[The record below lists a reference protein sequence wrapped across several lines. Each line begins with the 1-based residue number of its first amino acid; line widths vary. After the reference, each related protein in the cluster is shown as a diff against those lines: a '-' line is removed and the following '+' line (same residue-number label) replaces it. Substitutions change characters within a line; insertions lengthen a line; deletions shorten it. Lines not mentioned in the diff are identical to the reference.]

1 MQSSGRIAGI
11 FKTGLSIVVLV
22 GVFAAIVFLTQKKKE
37 TVDQTPAPPY
47 VRTFV
52 IGASSDQDIR
62 SFPGFVK
69 ESCRAKVAFRVA
81 GPVCQFDTIIGQHVK
96 KDDVL
101 AKIDPRDFELAIQRL
116 ESNLTEAQAMYQ
128 AMKTGARAEDVAA
141 LKSQLEAAK
150 SAEQTASTQHD
161 RMKNLLASGTAAQA
175 NYDEAKMKWDLA
187 KGQRETLEKQLE
199 KATTGSRPEEIAAM
213 EAKIAGIET
222 DLKLARNKLEDTI
235 LKAPFNGIVVQK
247 YVENHEIVAP
257 GAPIVE
263 LSDANHLE
271 ISINIPESILIRE
284 REFAAGCFTC
294 EFESFPGHTFPAKLK
309 EIGQSIQL
317 GKQSYPLTLSV
328 DVPSDDNSIIIR
340 PGLAAVVHLALRKE
354 KNDFLVPLSCLVGEA
369 GQKFSLDK
377 SGQPGQKVQDV
388 ADKDD
393 PNANVPGKNTQGA
406 AQVMVFDEKTQ
417 TVSSRA
423 VTFGKVLSDGVEI
436 TSGLKP
442 GEVIVL
448 AGARFLDN
456 GQKVRPTDK

>member
-1 MQSSGRIAGI
+1 MQSTGGI
-11 FKTGLSIVVLV
+11 IGIIKTGLCIAVLV
-22 GVFAAIVFLTQKKKE
+22 GIFAVILFFIQKKE
-37 TVDQTPAPPY
+37 DNAPKAPVATF
-47 VRTFV
+47 VRTFT
-52 IGASSDQDIR
+52 IGASSDTDTR

-81 GPVCQFDTIIGQHVK
+81 GPICQLDIIIGQHVK

-101 AKIDPRDFELAIQRL
+101 ATIDTRDFELAIQRL
-116 ESNLTEAQAMYQ
+116 ESNLIEAQAMYK

-150 SAEQTASTQHD
+150 SAEQTASAQHD

-187 KGQRETLEKQLE
+187 KGQREALEQQLE
-199 KATTGSRPEEIAAM
+199 KATTGSRPEEITAM

-222 DLKLARNKLEDTI
+222 DLKLARNKLDDTT

-257 GAPIVE
+257 GAPVVE
-263 LSDANHLE
+263 LSDANRLE

-284 REFAAGCFTC
+284 NDFAADSFSC
-294 EFESFPGHTFPAKLK
+294 EFEAFPGHVFPAKLK

-328 DVPSDDNSIIIR
+328 DVPADDSIIIR
-340 PGLAAVVHLALRKE
+340 PGLAAVVHLSLK
-354 KNDFLVPLSCLVGEA
+354 KGKSDFLIPLSCLVGEA
-369 GQKFSLDK
+369 GQKFSPRPN
-377 SGQPGQKVQDV
+377 GQPGQQVQDV
-388 ADKDD
+388 PDQND
-393 PNANVPGKNTQGA
+393 PNAAIPGKNTQGT
-406 AQVMVFDEKTQ
+406 AQVMVFDPKTS
-417 TVSSRA
+417 TVSSRS
-423 VTFGKVLSDGVEI
+423 VTFGKILPNDVEI
-436 TSGLKP
+436 TSGLKR
-442 GEVIVL
+442 GDIIVQ

-456 GQKVRPTDK
+456 GQKVQLAD